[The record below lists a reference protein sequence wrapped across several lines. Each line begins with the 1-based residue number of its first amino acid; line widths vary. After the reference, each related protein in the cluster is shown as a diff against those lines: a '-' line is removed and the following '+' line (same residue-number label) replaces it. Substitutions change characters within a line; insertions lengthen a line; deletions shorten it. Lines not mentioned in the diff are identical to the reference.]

1 MKRQEITL
9 KRMLEDY
16 LIHEV
21 DVMMMCSKGEA
32 GIEPLPEFEEEF
44 DEQQEKCRILREM
57 IQAVQN
63 ENVKQAIQDW
73 KNGTMRKWQRD
84 VLEGQVSIDDL
95 KEDNSRND
103 G

>member
-9 KRMLEDY
+9 KGMLEDY

-21 DVMMMCSKGEA
+21 DIMMMCSKGNA

-44 DEQQEKCRILREM
+44 DEQQEKCRILREL
-57 IQAVQN
+57 IQAIQN

-73 KNGTMRKWQRD
+73 RSMTLRDWQKQ
-84 VLEGQVSIDDL
+84 VLEGQMSIDDL
-95 KEDNSRND
+95 KERNS
-103 G
+103 